1 MEVMGATAAQT
12 KHNRGVLPQSVAP
25 YYESG
30 TFPETGNNAPEES
43 QDFDLSDEQEVL
55 EPTYSH
61 ARYPDIN
68 RRAITVIMMITA
80 AMGMAAGALLPITG
94 KLDAQNAAALS
105 LSLSGE
111 FGEIFL
117 SRAAVGA
124 AFLAAEYILGF
135 FAAGDIL
142 VWTAPMIC
150 SMGWGI
156 RVFASEEWKLLPAA
170 IVSTVVTA
178 LGASSSAGFSQAIMR
193 VLRGGNIRFE
203 GSPRAKLTLS
213 FLMFLAV
220 ETLCALYEAII
231 LTV

>member
-1 MEVMGATAAQT
+1 MEGIA
-12 KHNRGVLPQSVAP
+12 KHNRGVLPVD

-30 TFPETGNNAPEES
+30 TLPETSEIENNAPEEP
-43 QDFDLSDEQEVL
+43 DLSSEQEVV

-61 ARYPDIN
+61 ARFPDIN
-68 RRAITVIMMITA
+68 RRAITVIMLLTA

-94 KLDAQNAAALS
+94 KLGAENFAALS
-105 LSLSGE
+105 HSLVGTFS
-111 FGEIFL
+111 EIFL
-117 SRAAVGA
+117 SRAAVLA
-124 AFLAAEYILGF
+124 IFLAAEYILGF
-135 FAAGDIL
+135 FAAGDL
-142 VWTAPMIC
+142 FVWTAPMIC

-178 LGASSSAGFSQAIMR
+178 LGSSASAGFSQAIMR

-203 GSPRAKLTLS
+203 GSPRAKFTLS
-213 FLMFLAV
+213 FLGFLAV
-220 ETLCALYEAII
+220 QILCALYEAII